1 MLNNKKKDIL
11 ILGLNHDQLP
21 YIRIIK
27 KLGYK
32 IFGVDKNQNAPG
44 KKYCDFFLKTSYT
57 DEKKITSFLILK
69 KFSSKGFFFTAA
81 SQISLLSIT
90 KIAKKLNMKFI
101 NPSIIDKCLD
111 KSKMN
116 KLFLK
121 NKIPIP
127 KTKYI
132 FNKEIV
138 VDIAKEYFLKSDYG
152 KSPKYCYF
160 IKNGI
165 IPKLPSKDD
174 FYKKCFLLQ
183 EKIQGDHYRINY
195 LRGSFFIF
203 KKFSDQVCI
212 PITRLGRYS
221 KLIKNKITKFVNSTK
236 LEKFLIKFDLIIN
249 EDNWYIIDIG
259 FDPPKRLE
267 NLMLFSGKDFYKA
280 YVHNWL
286 EGKNLFNKFNFSGLD
301 GLTIKI
307 NKSGKTKILKK

>member
-57 DEKKITSFLILK
+57 DGKKITSFLILK

-138 VDIAKEYFLKSDYG
+138 VDITKEYFLKSDYG

-221 KLIKNKITKFVNSTK
+221 KLIKNKITKLVNSTK

-301 GLTIKI
+301 RLTIKI
-307 NKSGKTKILKK
+307 SKSGKTKILKK